1 MLRVQNLA
9 LNLALLLAS
18 SQAFAPSFPQQPR
31 IISQLKAADGAPQYD
46 KIDAILKEAEKVA
59 DGSYMLH
66 VETTDDDMQLD
77 YQPGHVLALEME
89 DTSGDLNDDA
99 KKNGG
104 WMRGPYT
111 VSRATDK
118 SLDVMVRVV
127 GKKSKAFSE
136 AAPGTPVRFGGKF
149 KVPILEGVQ
158 KEEVQKVVLVSTG
171 VGIGPCV
178 GAIELAMKD
187 ESFPP
192 IALVASFRESED
204 VAYRKHL
211 DEIAKLNPTK
221 FEWTPVVTSEAGRI
235 SKNKETIA
243 VVTMSILGL
252 SDTHFHLIG
261 NGQMV
266 NEWKEGL
273 EKAGVPESRVT
284 TESYF
289 NHKAKSDQAA
299 IETIATSVAASCA
312 VEA

>member
-1 MLRVQNLA
+1 MLRVQSLA
-9 LNLALLLAS
+9 LNLVLLLSS

-31 IISQLKAADGAPQYD
+31 ILSQLKAADGAPQYD
-46 KIDAILKEAEKVA
+46 KIDAVLKEAEKVA

-66 VETTDDDMQLD
+66 VETTDDNIHLD
-77 YQPGHVLALEME
+77 YQPGHVLALEIK
-89 DTSGDLNDDA
+89 DTSGDWNDDA

-111 VSRATDK
+111 VSRATEK

-136 AAPGTPVRFGGKF
+136 AAAGTPVRFGGKF
-149 KVPILEGVQ
+149 KVPILEGIP

-178 GAIELAMKD
+178 GAIELAMQD

-192 IALVASFRESED
+192 IALVASFRESGD
-204 VAYRKHL
+204 VAYREHL
-211 DEIAKLNPTK
+211 DEIFQLHPTK
-221 FEWTPVVTSEAGRI
+221 FEWTPVVTSEMGRI
-235 SKNKETIA
+235 SKNEETMN
-243 VVTMSILGL
+243 VVTKSILGI

-266 NEWKEGL
+266 NEWKDGL
-273 EKAGVPESRVT
+273 DKAGVPDTRIT

-289 NHKAKSDQAA
+289 NHKAESDKAA
-299 IETIATSVAASCA
+299 IETITTSVAASCT